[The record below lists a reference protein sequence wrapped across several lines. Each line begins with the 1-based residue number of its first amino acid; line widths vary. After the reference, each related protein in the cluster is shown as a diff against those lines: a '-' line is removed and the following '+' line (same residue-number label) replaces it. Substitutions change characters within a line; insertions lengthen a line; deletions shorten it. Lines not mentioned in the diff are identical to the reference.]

1 MPELQKATI
10 KKHIPEGETI
20 EVLFNPTQYRLNRAN
35 QFAEVAIPGL
45 GAPPL
50 QFVRGSART
59 LSMQL
64 FFDTYDPVDDKVQQG
79 SDVRQYTQQVTNL
92 LEVDSE
98 LHAPPICL
106 FNWGSLSFVGVLESA
121 NQTFT
126 MFLSTGIP
134 VRATMDI
141 SMKEVGKEQAGRL
154 QSADFTKRHIV
165 KRGDTLSSIAAEKF
179 GDPTLWRHIAEENN
193 LDNPLNI
200 QPGQVLVIP
209 SLV

>member
-20 EVLFNPTQYRLNRAN
+20 EVLFNPNQYQLTRGN
-35 QFAEVAIPGL
+35 QFAEVAVPGL

-50 QFVRGSART
+50 QFIRGNART

-64 FFDTYDPVDDKVQQG
+64 FFDTYDPVDANVTQG
-79 SDVRQYTQQVTNL
+79 SDVRQYTQQIINL

-106 FNWGSLSFVGVLESA
+106 FNWGSLSFVGVPERA
-121 NQTFT
+121 HQTFT

-134 VRATMDI
+134 VRATMDV
-141 SMKEVGKEQAGRL
+141 SLKEVGQEQAGRL
-154 QSADFTKRHIV
+154 QSADFTKRHV
-165 KRGDTLSSIAAEKF
+165 VRRGDTLSSIAAEKY
-179 GDPTLWRHIAEENN
+179 GDPALWRPIAEENG
-193 LDNPLNI
+193 LDNPLAL
-200 QPGQVLVIP
+200 QTGQVLVIP
-209 SLV
+209 ALV

>member
-20 EVLFNPTQYRLNRAN
+20 EVFFNPTQYQLNRAN

-50 QFVRGSART
+50 QFVRGNART

-106 FNWGSLSFVGVLESA
+106 FNWGILSFVGVLVSA

-141 SMKEVGKEQAGRL
+141 SMKEVGKEQSGRL
-154 QSADFTKRHIV
+154 QSADFTKRHVV
-165 KRGDTLSSIAAEKF
+165 KRGDTLSSIAGEKF
-179 GDPTLWRHIAEENN
+179 GDPTLWRPIAEENH
-193 LDNPLNI
+193 LDNPLSI

>member
-10 KKHIPEGETI
+10 EKHIPPGETI
-20 EVLFNPTQYRLNRAN
+20 EVLFNPAQYQLTRAN
-35 QFAEVAIPGL
+35 QFAEVAVPGL
-45 GAPPL
+45 GSPPL

-59 LSMQL
+59 LSMEL
-64 FFDTYDPVDDKVQQG
+64 FFDTYDPVDARVQQG
-79 SDVRQYTQQVTNL
+79 SDVRQYTQQVAGL

-134 VRATMDI
+134 VRATM
-141 SMKEVGKEQAGRL
+141 SVTFKEIGQEQAGRL
-154 QSADFTKRHIV
+154 QSADFTKQHVV

-179 GDPTLWRHIAEENN
+179 GDPARWRPIARENG
-193 LDNPLNI
+193 LDNPLAI
-200 QPGQVLVIP
+200 YPGQVLVIP
-209 SLV
+209 ALI